1 MVEPIGYPT
10 AMLAKS
16 ASELRGYGFA
26 RSARGRPRALL
37 APELA
42 PEHVPEVVCCS
53 CGEGIGGR
61 YIRPDPTPHAHA
73 TPILGYTLIA
83 QKKDDVLSD
92 KFIIDPLTSCRLGA
106 IIAS

>member
-26 RSARGRPRALL
+26 RSAHGRPRALL

-42 PEHVPEVVCCS
+42 PEHVPGACAR
-53 CGEGIGGR
+53 GGVLQLWWGDR
-61 YIRPDPTPHAHA
+61 GAVYPPRPHTARTRHPHFWA
-73 TPILGYTLIA
+73 TH
-83 QKKDDVLSD
+83 
-92 KFIIDPLTSCRLGA
+92 
-106 IIAS
+106 